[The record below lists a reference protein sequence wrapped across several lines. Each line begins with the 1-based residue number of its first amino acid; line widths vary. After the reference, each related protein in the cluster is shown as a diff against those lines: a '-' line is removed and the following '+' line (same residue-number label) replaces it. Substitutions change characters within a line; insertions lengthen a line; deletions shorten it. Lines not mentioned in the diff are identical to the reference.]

1 MDWPTI
7 IYFASLIVIVAIGL
21 GCVLHSLFTVKTEP
35 RNEAESLTQGCKLI
49 GRGRYA
55 FSLNGLR
62 EGFLMI
68 HFEEGD
74 HCNVW
79 GIKRVPFRPGTIIR
93 VYLNPRTERYQIIE
107 DSKFTDDPLFAMKSA
122 KPQT

>member
-1 MDWPTI
+1 MGWPVV
-7 IYFASLIVIVAIGL
+7 IYFASLITIVAIGL
-21 GCVLHSLFTVKTEP
+21 GWVLHSLFTVKTEP
-35 RNEAESLTQGCKLI
+35 KNEAESSIQGCKLI

-55 FSLNGLR
+55 FSMTGLR
-62 EGFLMI
+62 DGFLMI

-79 GIKRVPFRPGTIIR
+79 GIKRVPFPQGTIIR
-93 VYLNPRTERYQIIE
+93 VYKNIQTDRYQVIE

-122 KPQT
+122 KPQA